1 MLLHDLPGRVGLGSL
16 AVLLDIPQVV
26 PSVIDE
32 RDHHFID
39 ADVQLRPLWARSA
52 QRERAPAPP
61 AAVEGLLQADRQRT
75 PKPSMPSL
83 IIGIVIDS
91 PYGCL
96 GITRIANTDTSFET
110 SSCQRA
116 KRIHGG
122 ERWLFKKEHAF
133 LTTRPPCPMAVAPQL
148 VE

>member
-1 MLLHDLPGRVGLGSL
+1 MSATITSLMLTFSFAVVG
-16 AVLLDIPQVV
+16 AVC
-26 PSVIDE
+26 STG
-32 RDHHFID
+32 
-39 ADVQLRPLWARSA
+39 AGAG
-52 QRERAPAPP
+52 
-61 AAVEGLLQADRQRT
+61 AACCGGGLLQADRQRT

-116 KRIHGG
+116 KRIHGE

-148 VE
+148 